1 MITWELIAAVS
12 VYYFVMYATPGPNNS
27 ILTASGIKFG
37 FIRSVPNIIGISS
50 GHGLQLALVCFGLGS
65 LFSQFPI
72 LLEVLKY
79 IGACYLLYLAW
90 KMFGSL
96 NISRTEEK
104 SSPLKYYE
112 AILFQFVNPKAWVI
126 CITAVSLFYPENV
139 NLIIGT
145 LFLVI
150 MSTIINLPSI
160 SMWAFGG
167 SIIRRY
173 LSNKKLK
180 TIIEWIL
187 AILLLGTCLLYT
199 SPSPRDLS
207 TSRMPSSA

>member
-1 MITWELIAAVS
+1 M
-12 VYYFVMYATPGPNNS
+12 
-27 ILTASGIKFG
+27 
-37 FIRSVPNIIGISS
+37 
-50 GHGLQLALVCFGLGS
+50 
-65 LFSQFPI
+65 
-72 LLEVLKY
+72 LEVLKY
-79 IGACYLLYLAW
+79 IGACYLLFLAW

-96 NISRTEEK
+96 NISITEEK

-167 SIIRRY
+167 SVIRQY
-173 LSNKKLK
+173 LSNEKLK
-180 TIIEWIL
+180 KIIEWLL
-187 AILLLGTCLLYT
+187 AILLFGTAI
-199 SPSPRDLS
+199 SIVI
-207 TSRMPSSA
+207 

>member
-1 MITWELIAAVS
+1 
-12 VYYFVMYATPGPNNS
+12 
-27 ILTASGIKFG
+27 
-37 FIRSVPNIIGISS
+37 
-50 GHGLQLALVCFGLGS
+50 
-65 LFSQFPI
+65 
-72 LLEVLKY
+72 
-79 IGACYLLYLAW
+79 
-90 KMFGSL
+90 MFGSL
-96 NISRTEEK
+96 NISITEEK

-126 CITAVSLFYPENV
+126 CITAVSLFYPEKE

-173 LSNKKLK
+173 LSNEKLK
-180 TIIEWIL
+180 KIIEWLL
-187 AILLLGTCLLYT
+187 AILLFGNSYFNCTVIYLCKWNLFKFSNNIISFNDSWSISYQFI
-199 SPSPRDLS
+199 PPYKH
-207 TSRMPSSA
+207 

>member
-1 MITWELIAAVS
+1 MITWELIATIS
-12 VYYFVMYATPGPNNS
+12 VYYFVMYVTPGPNNS

-50 GHGLQLALVCFGLGS
+50 GHGIQLALVCFGLGS
-65 LFSQFPI
+65 LFLQFPI
-72 LLEVLKY
+72 LLEILKY

-96 NISRTEEK
+96 NISITDEK

-126 CITAVSLFYPENV
+126 CITAVSLFYPEKE

-167 SIIRRY
+167 SIIRHY
-173 LSNKKLK
+173 LSNEKLK
-180 TIIEWIL
+180 KIIEWLL
-187 AILLLGTCLLYT
+187 AILLFGTAISIVL
-199 SPSPRDLS
+199 
-207 TSRMPSSA
+207 

>member
-1 MITWELIAAVS
+1 MITWELIATIS
-12 VYYFVMYATPGPNNS
+12 VYYFVMYVTPGPNNS

-50 GHGLQLALVCFGLGS
+50 GHGIQLALVCFGLGS
-65 LFSQFPI
+65 LFLQFPI
-72 LLEVLKY
+72 LLEILKY

-96 NISRTEEK
+96 NISITDEK

-126 CITAVSLFYPENV
+126 CITAVSLFYPEKE

-167 SIIRRY
+167 SVIRHY
-173 LSNKKLK
+173 LSNEKLK
-180 TIIEWIL
+180 KIIELLL
-187 AILLLGTCLLYT
+187 AILLFGTAISIVL
-199 SPSPRDLS
+199 
-207 TSRMPSSA
+207 

>member
-1 MITWELIAAVS
+1 MITLELIATIS

-187 AILLLGTCLLYT
+187 AILLLGTAISIVL
-199 SPSPRDLS
+199 
-207 TSRMPSSA
+207 

>member
-1 MITWELIAAVS
+1 MITWELIAAIS

-37 FIRSVPNIIGISS
+37 FIRSIPNIIGISL
-50 GHGLQLALVCFGLGS
+50 GHGVQLALVCFGLGS
-65 LFSQFPI
+65 LFTQFPI

-187 AILLLGTCLLYT
+187 AILLLGTAISIVL
-199 SPSPRDLS
+199 
-207 TSRMPSSA
+207 

>member
-187 AILLLGTCLLYT
+187 AILLFGTAISIVL
-199 SPSPRDLS
+199 
-207 TSRMPSSA
+207 

>member
-1 MITWELIAAVS
+1 MITLELIATIS

-96 NISRTEEK
+96 NISLTKEK
-104 SSPLKYYE
+104 SFPLKYHE

-187 AILLLGTCLLYT
+187 AILLLGTAI
-199 SPSPRDLS
+199 SIV
-207 TSRMPSSA
+207 M

>member
-37 FIRSVPNIIGISS
+37 FIRSIPNIIGISS
-50 GHGLQLALVCFGLGS
+50 GHGVQLALVCFGLGS
-65 LFSQFPI
+65 LFTQFPI

-96 NISRTEEK
+96 NISITEEK
-104 SSPLKYYE
+104 SSPLKYHE

-187 AILLLGTCLLYT
+187 ATLLLGTAISIVL
-199 SPSPRDLS
+199 
-207 TSRMPSSA
+207 

>member
-1 MITWELIAAVS
+1 MITWELIATIS

-65 LFSQFPI
+65 LFTQFPI

-96 NISRTEEK
+96 NISITEEK

-187 AILLLGTCLLYT
+187 AILLLGTAI
-199 SPSPRDLS
+199 SIV
-207 TSRMPSSA
+207 M

>member
-1 MITWELIAAVS
+1 MITFELIATIS

-50 GHGLQLALVCFGLGS
+50 GHGIQLALVCFGLGS
-65 LFSQFPI
+65 LFLQFPI
-72 LLEVLKY
+72 LLEILKY

-96 NISRTEEK
+96 NISIAEEK

-126 CITAVSLFYPENV
+126 CITAVSLFYPEKE

-167 SIIRRY
+167 SVIRHY
-173 LSNKKLK
+173 LSNEKLK
-180 TIIEWIL
+180 KIIEWLL
-187 AILLLGTCLLYT
+187 AILLFGTAISIVL
-199 SPSPRDLS
+199 
-207 TSRMPSSA
+207 

>member
-1 MITWELIAAVS
+1 MITWELIATIS

-37 FIRSVPNIIGISS
+37 FIRSIPNIIGISS
-50 GHGLQLALVCFGLGS
+50 GHGVQLALVCFGLGS
-65 LFSQFPI
+65 LFTQFPI

-90 KMFGSL
+90 RMFGSL
-96 NISRTEEK
+96 NILITDEK

-187 AILLLGTCLLYT
+187 ATLLLGTAISIVL
-199 SPSPRDLS
+199 
-207 TSRMPSSA
+207 

>member
-1 MITWELIAAVS
+1 MITWELIAAIS

-37 FIRSVPNIIGISS
+37 FIRSVPNILGISS

-187 AILLLGTCLLYT
+187 AILLLGTAISIVL
-199 SPSPRDLS
+199 
-207 TSRMPSSA
+207 

>member
-1 MITWELIAAVS
+1 MITWELIATIS

-37 FIRSVPNIIGISS
+37 FIRSIPNIIGISS
-50 GHGLQLALVCFGLGS
+50 GHGIQLALVCFGLGS
-65 LFSQFPI
+65 LFMQFPV
-72 LLEVLKY
+72 LLEILKY

-96 NISRTEEK
+96 NISITDEK

-126 CITAVSLFYPENV
+126 CITAVSLFYPQKEN
-139 NLIIGT
+139 LMIGT

-160 SMWAFGG
+160 SIWAFGG
-167 SIIRRY
+167 SVIRHY
-173 LSNKKLK
+173 LSNEKLK
-180 TIIEWIL
+180 KIIEWLL
-187 AILLLGTCLLYT
+187 AILLFGTAI
-199 SPSPRDLS
+199 SIVI
-207 TSRMPSSA
+207 

>member
-1 MITWELIAAVS
+1 MITWELIATIS
-12 VYYFVMYATPGPNNS
+12 VYYFVMYVTPGPNNS
-27 ILTASGIKFG
+27 ILTTSGIKFG
-37 FIRSVPNIIGISS
+37 FKRSVPNIIGISS
-50 GHGLQLALVCFGLGS
+50 GHGIQLALVCFGLGS
-65 LFSQFPI
+65 LFLQFPI
-72 LLEVLKY
+72 LLEILKY

-96 NISRTEEK
+96 NISITDEK

-126 CITAVSLFYPENV
+126 CITAVSLFYPEKE

-167 SIIRRY
+167 SVIRHY
-173 LSNKKLK
+173 LSNERLKK
-180 TIIEWIL
+180 IIEWLL
-187 AILLLGTCLLYT
+187 AILLFGTAISIVL
-199 SPSPRDLS
+199 
-207 TSRMPSSA
+207 

>member
-1 MITWELIAAVS
+1 MITWELIATIS

-37 FIRSVPNIIGISS
+37 FIRSIPNIIGISS
-50 GHGLQLALVCFGLGS
+50 GHGVQLALVCFGLGS
-65 LFSQFPI
+65 LFTQFPI

-96 NISRTEEK
+96 NISITEEK
-104 SSPLKYYE
+104 SSPLKYHE

-187 AILLLGTCLLYT
+187 AILLLGTAI
-199 SPSPRDLS
+199 SIV
-207 TSRMPSSA
+207 M

>member
-1 MITWELIAAVS
+1 MITWELIAAIS

-37 FIRSVPNIIGISS
+37 FIKSIPNIIGISS
-50 GHGLQLALVCFGLGS
+50 GHGVQLALVCFGLGS
-65 LFSQFPI
+65 LFTQFPI
-72 LLEVLKY
+72 LLEILKY

-96 NISRTEEK
+96 NISITEEK

-126 CITAVSLFYPENV
+126 CITAVSVFYPEKE

-167 SIIRRY
+167 SIIRHY

-180 TIIEWIL
+180 KIIEWLL
-187 AILLLGTCLLYT
+187 AILLIGTAISIVL
-199 SPSPRDLS
+199 
-207 TSRMPSSA
+207 

>member
-1 MITWELIAAVS
+1 MITWELIVAIS

-37 FIRSVPNIIGISS
+37 FIRSIPNIIGISS
-50 GHGLQLALVCFGLGS
+50 GHGIQLALVCFGLGS
-65 LFSQFPI
+65 LFTQFPI

-167 SIIRRY
+167 SVIRHY
-173 LSNKKLK
+173 LSNEKLK
-180 TIIEWIL
+180 KIIEYLL
-187 AILLLGTCLLYT
+187 AILLFGTAI
-199 SPSPRDLS
+199 SIVI
-207 TSRMPSSA
+207 

>member
-1 MITWELIAAVS
+1 MITWELIATIS
-12 VYYFVMYATPGPNNS
+12 VYYFVMYVTPGPNNS

-50 GHGLQLALVCFGLGS
+50 GHGIQLALVCFGLGS
-65 LFSQFPI
+65 LFLQFPI
-72 LLEVLKY
+72 LLEILKY

-96 NISRTEEK
+96 NISITDEK
-104 SSPLKYYE
+104 SSPLKYHE

-126 CITAVSLFYPENV
+126 CITAVSLFYPEKE

-167 SIIRRY
+167 SVIRHY
-173 LSNKKLK
+173 LSNEKLK
-180 TIIEWIL
+180 KIIEWLL
-187 AILLLGTCLLYT
+187 AILLFGTAISIVL
-199 SPSPRDLS
+199 
-207 TSRMPSSA
+207 

>member
-1 MITWELIAAVS
+1 MITWELIATIS

-37 FIRSVPNIIGISS
+37 FIKSIPNIIGISS
-50 GHGLQLALVCFGLGS
+50 GHGVQLALVCFGLGS
-65 LFSQFPI
+65 LFTQFPI

-96 NISRTEEK
+96 NISITEEK
-104 SSPLKYYE
+104 SSPLKYHE

-187 AILLLGTCLLYT
+187 AILLLGTAISIVL
-199 SPSPRDLS
+199 
-207 TSRMPSSA
+207 

>member
-1 MITWELIAAVS
+1 MITFELIATIS

-37 FIRSVPNIIGISS
+37 FIRSISNIIGISS
-50 GHGLQLALVCFGLGS
+50 GHGIQLALVCFGLGS
-65 LFSQFPI
+65 LFMQFPI
-72 LLEVLKY
+72 LFEILKY

-96 NISRTEEK
+96 NISITDEK

-126 CITAVSLFYPENV
+126 CITAVSLFYPEKE

-167 SIIRRY
+167 SVIRHY
-173 LSNKKLK
+173 LSNEKLK
-180 TIIEWIL
+180 KIIEWLL
-187 AILLLGTCLLYT
+187 AILLFGTAISIVL
-199 SPSPRDLS
+199 
-207 TSRMPSSA
+207 

>member
-1 MITWELIAAVS
+1 MITWELIATIS

-37 FIRSVPNIIGISS
+37 FIRSIPNIIGISS
-50 GHGLQLALVCFGLGS
+50 GHGIQLALVCFGLGS
-65 LFSQFPI
+65 LFTQFPI
-72 LLEVLKY
+72 LFEILKY

-96 NISRTEEK
+96 NISITDEK

-126 CITAVSLFYPENV
+126 CITAVSLFYPEKE

-167 SIIRRY
+167 SVIRHY
-173 LSNKKLK
+173 LSNEKLK
-180 TIIEWIL
+180 KIIEWLL
-187 AILLLGTCLLYT
+187 AILLFGTAISIVL
-199 SPSPRDLS
+199 
-207 TSRMPSSA
+207 

>member
-1 MITWELIAAVS
+1 MITWELIAAIS
-12 VYYFVMYATPGPNNS
+12 IYYFVMYATPGPNNS

-96 NISRTEEK
+96 NISMTEEK
-104 SSPLKYYE
+104 TSPLKYYE
-112 AILFQFVNPKAWVI
+112 AILFQFVNPKEWVI
-126 CITAVSLFYPENV
+126 CITAVSLFYPEKE

-167 SIIRRY
+167 SVIRHY
-173 LSNKKLK
+173 LSNEKLK
-180 TIIEWIL
+180 KIIEWLL
-187 AILLLGTCLLYT
+187 AILLFGTAISIVL
-199 SPSPRDLS
+199 
-207 TSRMPSSA
+207 

>member
-1 MITWELIAAVS
+1 MITWELIATIS
-12 VYYFVMYATPGPNNS
+12 VYYFVMYAPPGPNNS

-50 GHGLQLALVCFGLGS
+50 GHGIQLALVCFGLGS
-65 LFSQFPI
+65 LFLQFPI
-72 LLEVLKY
+72 LLEILKY

-96 NISRTEEK
+96 NISITDEK

-112 AILFQFVNPKAWVI
+112 AILFQFVNPKAWII
-126 CITAVSLFYPENV
+126 CITAVSLFYPEKE

-167 SIIRRY
+167 SVIRHY
-173 LSNKKLK
+173 LSNEKLK
-180 TIIEWIL
+180 KIIEWLL
-187 AILLLGTCLLYT
+187 AILLFGTAISIVL
-199 SPSPRDLS
+199 
-207 TSRMPSSA
+207 